1 MSIASRSRPET
12 RPHDLRRLASVV
24 CVNEP
29 WKPSRHGQYLPCVF
43 LGEKNLI
50 DDFGHNAWK
59 WGAINW
65 DIDSSQWFWE
75 QSLHIPTPDDTLQ
88 LQRLTIGEICGLI
101 SRSYTYGEPR
111 TVLPE
116 LALGIHIQSDIETGQ
131 CRLLEQ
137 LFIR

>member
-1 MSIASRSRPET
+1 LLQDLGLRPDLTIYGVSPLWYASTNLGNHPDMVNT
-12 RPHDLRRLASVV
+12 CRL
-24 CVNEP
+24 
-29 WKPSRHGQYLPCVF
+29 F
-43 LGEKNLI
+43 IGEKNLI